1 MSPVLAFKLVLLSLV
16 VIIGL
21 DLLAKRLRLP
31 PAAAFLVGGIAMAFI
46 PGLPDVELDP
56 DLVLVVFLPPLLM
69 DGAYFSVW
77 DEFRRNLRGIL
88 MLAIGAVLFTTL
100 VVGVAVHLVVP
111 GLPWAACFA
120 LGAIVSPPDAVAAKA
135 VLERV
140 ALPRRM
146 MALLEGESLLN
157 DASGLVLYRFAVAA
171 ALTGA
176 FSIQHAAAE
185 FVVLALGGV
194 AVGVGVGVALIR
206 VITVLTDEYL
216 IITASVLPAW
226 ISYIL
231 GEWLEVS
238 GVIATVTTGMMLGW
252 HQHRVF
258 SATTRIRGTAFWQMM
273 VFLLEALVFLLIGLS
288 LRGVIGRLGGTADA
302 VAYLALP
309 VTIVMVAVVLS
320 RFVWVFATEALKPAW
335 HRLLHRH
342 QARPDWRSATIVSWA
357 GMRGVVTL
365 AIALALPEAMPGR
378 DLILVAAFAVILVT
392 VLVQGTTI
400 GPLIGMFDV
409 GKMKA
414 GGGVVKLTEPQAWA
428 RLEKVQLDAIRPLV
442 FDADGKLLHP
452 RLWEQYN
459 YRAQLTERF
468 KDSVFPDEARSAH
481 FAVVLAGLAAARA
494 ELLKMHRA
502 GQLSD
507 ELLRHL
513 EHDLDLQEVSSLHG
527 SGGVGAG

>member
-1 MSPVLAFKLVLLSLV
+1 MPPVLAFKLVLLSLV
-16 VIIGL
+16 AIIGL
-21 DLLAKRLRLP
+21 ELLAKRLRLP
-31 PAAAFLVGGIAMAFI
+31 PAAAFLVGGIAMAFL
-46 PGLPDVELDP
+46 PGLPGVELDP
-56 DLVLVVFLPPLLM
+56 DLVLIVFLPPLLM

-100 VVGVAVHLVVP
+100 VVGVLVHLVVP

-140 ALPRRM
+140 ALPRRL

-157 DASGLVLYRFAVAA
+157 DATGLVLYRFAVAA

-176 FSIQHAAAE
+176 FSLHHAAID
-185 FVVLALGGV
+185 FSVLALGGV
-194 AVGVGVGVALIR
+194 AVGIGVGFAVVRLLR
-206 VITVLTDEYL
+206 VLKDEYL
-216 IITASVLPAW
+216 VITASVLSAW
-226 ISYIL
+226 ISYII

-238 GVIATVTTGMMLGW
+238 GVIATVTTGMLLGW

-258 SATTRIRGTAFWQMM
+258 SASVRIRGTAFWQVM
-273 VFLLEALVFLLIGLS
+273 VFLLEALVFILIGLS
-288 LRGVIGRLGGTADA
+288 LRGVIERLGGTADA
-302 VAYLALP
+302 LAYLAGP
-309 VTIVMVAVVLS
+309 VTVVIVAVVLS
-320 RFVWVFATEALKPAW
+320 RFAWVFATEGLKVAW
-335 HRLLHRH
+335 RRLMQKHP
-342 QARPDWRSATIVSWA
+342 ARPDWRSATVVSWA

-392 VLVQGTTI
+392 VLGQGATI
-400 GPLIGMFDV
+400 GPLIRILDLSNLQESG
-409 GKMKA
+409 A
-414 GGGVVKLTEPQAWA
+414 VKLTEAQAWS
-428 RLEKVQLDAIRPLV
+428 RLERVELEAIRPLV
-442 FDADGKLLHP
+442 FDANGELLHP

-459 YRAQLTERF
+459 YRAQLTERYQ
-468 KDSVFPDEARSAH
+468 DSVFPDDQRSAH

-494 ELLKMHRA
+494 ELLAMHRA
-502 GQLSD
+502 GQLDD

-513 EHDLDLQEVSSLHG
+513 ERDLDLQEIAALHV
-527 SGGVGAG
+527 SGGVAAE